1 MECQAPRTRGQLR
14 APASPPAPSRPRS
27 ALVQR
32 KCSPARPARLLTR
45 RTPRRGRGGAGSKGR
60 GLDGQGP
67 APRPSPTPTPKG
79 RHRPLRAQEV
89 QGGLREVPSRES
101 PSRPNPDQTFSLY
114 AACQAVGSRPLSL
127 ASPPAAPQKGGETGP
142 AALM

>member
-1 MECQAPRTRGQLR
+1 MPGAKDSR
-14 APASPPAPSRPRS
+14 PAPS
-27 ALVQR
+27 AR
-32 KCSPARPARLLTR
+32 KPARPVAAALRPGAAQVQPCPARA
-45 RTPRRGRGGAGSKGR
+45 PFNAQDPAEGAGRGGLEGAGPR
-60 GLDGQGP
+60 RP
-67 APRPSPTPTPKG
+67 RPRPRPSPTPTPKG